1 MFDQAGLPH
10 TARSDQRHVP
20 AVITFYLLLIYR
32 YTNYATIFMIT
43 KYHLIELKETVQTE
57 TIIKCILIWLL
68 QITFH
73 TVIVISTMQRI
84 IYHHSH

>member
-1 MFDQAGLPH
+1 
-10 TARSDQRHVP
+10 
-20 AVITFYLLLIYR
+20 
-32 YTNYATIFMIT
+32 MIT

-84 IYHHSH
+84 IYHHSHKRIWWQVINVFDFMS

>member
-1 MFDQAGLPH
+1 
-10 TARSDQRHVP
+10 
-20 AVITFYLLLIYR
+20 
-32 YTNYATIFMIT
+32 MIT

-57 TIIKCILIWLL
+57 TIIKGILIWLL

-84 IYHHSH
+84 IITIPINGYGDK

>member
-1 MFDQAGLPH
+1 
-10 TARSDQRHVP
+10 
-20 AVITFYLLLIYR
+20 
-32 YTNYATIFMIT
+32 MIT
-43 KYHLIELKETVQTE
+43 KYHLIELKETVQTD